1 MNSFG
6 SLAVSEIGD
15 FIKTR
20 RQVLKKSQ
28 QDVATELTQFGMRY
42 SDSSVSAWENGSNVP
57 LQDTDF
63 IRKLATVLRTTVAE
77 LYKAAGVL
85 PQSAEFR
92 RDVLVSM
99 IENMNDKELAEL
111 EDFAEFLMTRKQRN
125 DN

>member
-6 SLAVSEIGD
+6 GLTVSEIGD

-92 RDVLVSM
+92 RDVLISM
-99 IENMNDKELAEL
+99 IENMSDKELAEL

-125 DN
+125 EN

>member
-1 MNSFG
+1 MVYRFSGYNCRVVGVIMNSFG
-6 SLAVSEIGD
+6 GLTVSEIGD

-42 SDSSVSAWENGSNVP
+42 SDSSVSAWENGGNVP

-77 LYKAAGVL
+77 LYKAAG
-85 PQSAEFR
+85 
-92 RDVLVSM
+92 
-99 IENMNDKELAEL
+99 
-111 EDFAEFLMTRKQRN
+111 
-125 DN
+125 

>member
-1 MNSFG
+1 M
-6 SLAVSEIGD
+6 SEIGD

-92 RDVLVSM
+92 RDVLRRT
-99 IENMNDKELAEL
+99 E
-111 EDFAEFLMTRKQRN
+111 
-125 DN
+125 